1 MDVVLKLRDGEV
13 EMDFILI
20 MVSTIGIK
28 LSQLG
33 VNLLQLGLILPQ
45 LVVSRIRNCSASIQ
59 NLKLTTNTQLLR

>member
-33 VNLLQLGLILPQ
+33 VNLLQLG
-45 LVVSRIRNCSASIQ
+45 VSLIRNCSASIQ
-59 NLKLTTNTQLLR
+59 NLRLTTNTQPLR